1 MFYLILF
8 SVDIVCEK
16 IKGNLIV
23 SSQGG
28 NGHKGQDGVSGR
40 KGSKAPDVSY
50 FSLYPKQS

>member
-1 MFYLILF
+1 MLYLILF

-28 NGHKGQDGVSGR
+28 NGHKDGVSGR

-50 FSLYPKQS
+50 F

>member
-8 SVDIVCEK
+8 SVDIICER

-28 NGHKGQDGVSGR
+28 NGHKGQDGVDGR
-40 KGSKAPDVSY
+40 IGLKATDVSY
-50 FSLYPKQS
+50 FS

>member
-1 MFYLILF
+1 MFYVILF

-40 KGSKAPDVSY
+40 KGSKVPDVSY
-50 FSLYPKQS
+50 F